1 MEGFMT
7 NDSFP
12 EIVEGNSAAAFVKFP
27 IINIKGF
34 NGEPDSFEC
43 AIDKNDILPDI
54 QKVNYLKNLAE
65 GKAATITSN
74 IKFANENYKICL
86 SLQRVSLGKLLK
98 VENRLT

>member
-1 MEGFMT
+1 MT

-12 EIVEGNSAAAFVKFP
+12 EIVEDNSAAAFVKFP
-27 IINIKGF
+27 INIKGF

-54 QKVNYLKNLAE
+54 QKANYLKTLAE
-65 GKAATITSN
+65 GKAATMTSN